1 MTSGPRLK
9 RGGRSIPTGDSPDR
23 SANGP
28 RAVAREITEPVRLNR
43 YLAQAGVA
51 ARRKADEIIAAGHVT
66 INGTAVTELGSMVQP
81 GDKVE
86 VSGRLVS
93 PSGHLYILLNKPEDT
108 ITTTSDE
115 RGRTSVLDL
124 VAIDEEQKAALFPV
138 GRLDR
143 NTVGVLLLT
152 TDGDLAHRLTHP
164 SYEVEKLYLV
174 ETAESVKPH
183 ELALLRQ
190 GVMLDD
196 GEAKADMATYTS
208 EHHREI
214 GLSIHE
220 GRNRIVRRMIEA
232 IGHEVVRL
240 ERVRY
245 GGLTTEGVRRGKWR
259 RLSPIEVRRLRRI
272 VGLK

>member
-1 MTSGPRLK
+1 MSGA
-9 RGGRSIPTGDSPDR
+9 RGTTRRGDAEKAGPK
-23 SANGP
+23 SANP
-28 RAVAREITEPVRLNR
+28 TARVLTEPVRINR

-51 ARRKADEIIAAGHVT
+51 ARRKADEIIAAGHVA
-66 INGTAVTELGSMVQP
+66 INGAVVTELGTIVQP
-81 GDKVE
+81 GDRVE
-86 VSGRLVS
+86 VQGRLIS
-93 PSGHLYILLNKPEDT
+93 PSGHVTILLNKPEDT
-108 ITTTSDE
+108 ITTKSDE
-115 RGRTSVLDL
+115 RDRATVLDL
-124 VAIDEEQKAALFPV
+124 VAIPEEEKAALFPV

-143 NTVGVLLLT
+143 DTLGVLLLT

-164 SYEVEKLYLV
+164 SFNVEKLYLV
-174 ETAESVKPH
+174 ETATSVKPH

-190 GVMLDD
+190 GVALDD

-208 EHHREI
+208 DHHREI

-245 GGLTTEGVRRGKWR
+245 AGLTTEGVRRGKWR
-259 RLSPIEVRRLRRI
+259 RLSDAEVRRLRRL